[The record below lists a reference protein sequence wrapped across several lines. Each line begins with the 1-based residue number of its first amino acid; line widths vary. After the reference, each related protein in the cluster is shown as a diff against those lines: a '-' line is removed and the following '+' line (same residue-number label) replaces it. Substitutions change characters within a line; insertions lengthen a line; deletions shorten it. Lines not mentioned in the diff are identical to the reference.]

1 MESDAVTT
9 YLVPH
14 GKRFATFAGLPDEQ
28 IELAPAALMMATI
41 EDPRLDAGEHLAAL
55 DSLADAAARRLAGR
69 QDPLSSINA
78 LSEFLFDEMGF
89 RGNREDYYD
98 PRNSFLNAV
107 LSRRL
112 GIPITLSLI
121 YIEIGRRLGIGLL
134 GIGMPGHFLVR
145 HGELSDLFVD
155 PFYGGIILSAEEC
168 AQRLRQVT
176 GADIRWSSAYLSPV
190 SNLEYIGRMLRNL
203 KAIYWRR
210 QDYERAL
217 RVTNWLMALQ
227 PADARERWDRGVLYA
242 LAGRN
247 ILALNDLESFVSSN
261 PSTKDAAQAR
271 DLIRRLKRSVAN

>member
-1 MESDAVTT
+1 MESDAVTQ
-9 YLVPH
+9 
-14 GKRFATFAGLPDEQ
+14 RFATLAGLPDEQ
-28 IELAPAALMMATI
+28 IDLAPAALMMATI

-121 YIEIGRRLGIGLL
+121 YIEVGRRLGIGLL

-145 HGELSDLFVD
+145 HGDLSDLFVD

-176 GADIRWSSAYLSPV
+176 GADVQWSPAYLSPV

-227 PADARERWDRGVLYA
+227 PTHARERWDRGVLYA

-247 ILALNDLESFVSSN
+247 ILALNDLESYVSSN

>member
-1 MESDAVTT
+1 MESDAVTQ
-9 YLVPH
+9 
-14 GKRFATFAGLPDEQ
+14 RFATLAGLPDEQ

-55 DSLADAAARRLAGR
+55 DSLADAGARRLAGR

-121 YIEIGRRLGIGLL
+121 YIEVGRRLGIGLL

-145 HGELSDLFVD
+145 HGDLSDLFVD

-176 GADIRWSSAYLSPV
+176 GADIRWSPAYLSPV

-227 PADARERWDRGVLYA
+227 PTDARERWDRGVLYA

-247 ILALNDLESFVSSN
+247 ILALNDLESYVSSN

-271 DLIRRLKRSVAN
+271 DLIRRLRRSVAN